1 MKKIAF
7 YGKAAKLVEL
17 SMFEELL
24 SVLDQTWD
32 EPARF
37 FFAQDLSERMRKDF
51 PSLATRYLDEPDR
64 IYTDELPDG
73 TDLLVCLGGD
83 GTMLDTLHLVK
94 DTSVPVLGINFGRLG
109 FLNALNADG
118 IKTYLKP
125 GFFNRFRRE
134 NRLIL
139 EADEFD
145 FYGEQENENP
155 FAFPYALN
163 EVTVYKNDASPL
175 VLLDVFV
182 DGSFMNTYYG
192 DGVLF
197 STPTG
202 STAYSLSCGG
212 PILIPSADNI
222 LITPIASHTLT
233 VRPIILEGYQEIL
246 VKTRGGKGCRVML
259 DSAMVEIEGPF
270 SFKIHKAGF
279 KFINIYPAERN
290 FFDVIREKLM
300 WGVDIRHK

>member
-24 SVLDQTWD
+24 SVLDETWE

-37 FFAQDLSERMRKDF
+37 FFAQDLSERMRRDF

-73 TDLLVCLGGD
+73 TDLVVCLGGD

-94 DTSVPVLGINFGRLG
+94 DTSVPVLGINFGRRG

-118 IKTYLKP
+118 IKKYLQP
-125 GFFNRFRRE
+125 GFFDRFRRE
-134 NRLIL
+134 NRLVL

-155 FAFPYALN
+155 FPFPYALN

-175 VLLDVFV
+175 VLLDVYV
-182 DGSFMNTYYG
+182 DGVFMNTYYG

-212 PILIPSADNI
+212 PILIPSADNM

-233 VRPIILEGYQEIL
+233 VRPIILEGYQEIM
-246 VKTRGGKGCRVML
+246 VKTRGSKGCRVML
-259 DSAMVEIEGPF
+259 DSEMVEVEGPF
-270 SFKIHKAGF
+270 SFRIRKAGF
-279 KFINIYPAERN
+279 KFITIYPPERN
-290 FFDVIREKLM
+290 FFDAIREKLM